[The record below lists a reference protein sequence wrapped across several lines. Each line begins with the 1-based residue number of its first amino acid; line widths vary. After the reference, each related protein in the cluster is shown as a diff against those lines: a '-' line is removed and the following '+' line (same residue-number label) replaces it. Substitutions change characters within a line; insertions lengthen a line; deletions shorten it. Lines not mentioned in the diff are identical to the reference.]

1 MITVEVLF
9 FPGCPNH
16 EPTVQLAREV
26 ATSVGVSAE
35 ILEVEIE
42 SADQAEALR
51 FLGSPSV
58 RINGRDIEPGAD
70 GRSDF
75 AYGCRVYGAS
85 GVPPRSWMLTAMEG
99 V

>member
-9 FPGCPNH
+9 FSGCPNH

-26 ATSVGVSAE
+26 VTSVGLPAQ
-35 ILEVEIE
+35 ILEVEVE
-42 SADQAEALR
+42 SAEQAEELR

-58 RINGRDIEPGAD
+58 RINGHDIEPGAD

-85 GVPPRSWMLTAMEG
+85 GVPPRGWMLAAMEG

>member
-70 GRSDF
+70 GRSDY